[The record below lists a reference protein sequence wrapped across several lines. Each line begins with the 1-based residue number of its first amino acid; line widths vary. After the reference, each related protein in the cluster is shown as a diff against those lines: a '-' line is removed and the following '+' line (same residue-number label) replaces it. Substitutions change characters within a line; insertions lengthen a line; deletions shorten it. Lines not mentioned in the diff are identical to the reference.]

1 MSATAAPALKLTPE
15 QYQQIWMDSAR
26 EVLGQISGNSFGGEI
41 ASSAAGSGSAADPT
55 ALCMRFSVGTPL
67 GGEQTLLLAAADGLS
82 LSQLLMGEPLDPSAV
97 FDPDHR
103 DALAEL
109 FRQIAGS
116 ASLALGAKLETE
128 VQVTLAGTE
137 RPAWLSSSP
146 AGAHL
151 KLTSSQFPALPLYLQ
166 LSSELNASLVCPDAR
181 AAEGKR
187 EEASGHGQREP
198 NFDFLRDI
206 ELGVTLRFGKR
217 HALLRDILEIV
228 PGSVV
233 ELEQQVQEPVELLVG
248 KKVIARGEVVVVG
261 GNYGLRISEVIS
273 PVDRIESLRN

>member
-26 EVLGQISGNSFGGEI
+26 EVLGQIAGNSFAGEI

-55 ALCMRFSVGTPL
+55 ALCMRFSVGAPL
-67 GGEQTLLLAAADGLS
+67 GGEQALLLAAADGLS

-128 VQVTLAGTE
+128 VPVTLASTE

-151 KLTSSQFPALPLYLQ
+151 KLTSSQFPALSLYLQ
-166 LSSELNASLVCPDAR
+166 LSPELNASLVCPDAR

>member
-1 MSATAAPALKLTPE
+1 MSATTAQAVRLTPE

-26 EVLGQISGNSFGGEI
+26 EVLGQISGNSFEGVI
-41 ASSAAGSGSAADPT
+41 AGSAAGPAAGPT
-55 ALCMRFSVGTPL
+55 ALCMRFSVGAPL
-67 GGEQTLLLAAADGLS
+67 AGEQTLLLAAADGLS

-128 VQVTLAGTE
+128 VTVTLVGTE
-137 RPAWLSSSP
+137 RPAWLSSAP
-146 AGAHL
+146 AGAQL
-151 KLTSSQFPALPLYLQ
+151 KLTTSQFPALPLYLQ
-166 LSSELNASLVCPDAR
+166 LSSELHSSLVGPDAR
-181 AAEGKR
+181 AAVGTH
-187 EEASGHGQREP
+187 EEASGHAQREP

-217 HALLRDILEIV
+217 QALLRDILEIV

-248 KKVIARGEVVVVG
+248 KRVIARGEVVVVG
-261 GNYGLRISEVIS
+261 GNYGLRVTEVIS
-273 PVDRIESLRN
+273 PVERVESLRG

>member
-1 MSATAAPALKLTPE
+1 MSATTAPAVRLTPE
-15 QYQQIWMDSAR
+15 QYQQVWMDSAR
-26 EVLGQISGNSFGGEI
+26 EVLGQISGDSFEGEI
-41 ASSAAGSGSAADPT
+41 AGFAASSGPAADST
-55 ALCMRFSVGTPL
+55 ALCMNFSVGAPL
-67 GGEQTLLLAAADGLS
+67 GGEQALSLAASDALT
-82 LSQLLMGEPLDPSAV
+82 LSQLLMGEPLDPSGA
-97 FDPDHR
+97 FDSDHR
-103 DALAEL
+103 DALGEL

-128 VQVTLAGTE
+128 VQVTLTGTE

-146 AGAHL
+146 EGAHL
-151 KLTSSQFPALPLYLQ
+151 KLTSSQFPGLSLYLQ
-166 LSSELNASLVCPDAR
+166 LSSELHTCLVCPNAPATESR
-181 AAEGKR
+181 H
-187 EEASGHGQREP
+187 EEAAGHGQREP

-217 HALLRDILEIV
+217 QALLRDILEIV

-261 GNYGLRISEVIS
+261 GNYGLRITEVIS